1 VKMVRGAEL
10 SICALPLE
18 RPVRLGSTVY
28 TSRDVAVLRLV
39 DDQGRVGVGVGYTR
53 GTPMAAAFEAISD
66 RFVGSDPWERRG
78 VMHDLRSAYLHGAA
92 SFVRVAGLVDI
103 ALHDLA
109 AQAAAVPLRHLLG
122 GLRGRVPA
130 MAVAGYF
137 ADDRPPES
145 IVDEVLERVGEGYRA
160 IKLVL
165 LLAEVEAD
173 IALIES
179 VRSAI
184 PTTGLAVDLH
194 GAMRST
200 REAQAML
207 ARLDQYDLLFVEDP
221 FPFDARTATGRIA
234 ARTATP
240 IAAGEDAGSLDDL
253 RLLSESV
260 DVLRVDATASGG
272 ITTAITAA
280 DVASA
285 AGISV
290 LPHVWEYVH
299 GHIAGAHPAIE
310 WVERIPPDTRADP
323 IELLGL
329 TPLPMT
335 DGELELPVGPGLGV
349 DLDAEA
355 VAAYRKAAVCA
366 GQPID

>member
-1 VKMVRGAEL
+1 MVIGAEL
-10 SICALPLE
+10 SICALPLDS
-18 RPVRLGSTVY
+18 PVRLGSTVY

-53 GTPMAAAFEAISD
+53 GTPMVGAFEAISD
-66 RFVGSDPWERRG
+66 RVIGSDPWERRG
-78 VMHDLRSAYLHGAA
+78 VMHNVRSAYLHGAA
-92 SFVRVAGLVDI
+92 SFIRIAGLVDI

-109 AQAAAVPLRHLLG
+109 AQAAAVPLRLLLG
-122 GLRGRVPA
+122 GFRDRVPA

-137 ADDRPPES
+137 ADHRPPES
-145 IVDEVLERVGEGYRA
+145 IVEEVLERVDDGYRA

-165 LLAEVEAD
+165 LLVDVEAD

-179 VRSAI
+179 VRSAL

-194 GAMRST
+194 GAMCST
-200 REAQAML
+200 REAHELL
-207 ARLDQYDLLFVEDP
+207 ARLDSYGLLFVEDP
-221 FPFDARTATGRIA
+221 FPFDSRAATARIA
-234 ARTATP
+234 ARTSTP

-260 DVLRVDATASGG
+260 EVLRVDATASGG

-280 DVASA
+280 DLASA

-299 GHIAGAHPAIE
+299 AQIAGAHPAIE
-310 WVERIPPDTRADP
+310 WVERIPPDTHADP
-323 IELLGL
+323 VDLLGL
-329 TPLPMT
+329 APLPMS
-335 DGELELPVGPGLGV
+335 DGEVELPVAPGLGV
-349 DLDAEA
+349 NLDTEA
-355 VAAYRKAAVCA
+355 VAAYRTTAVSA
-366 GQPID
+366 GHPLD